1 MRKEEETKK
10 IVSIFY
16 GINVESN
23 KLHIKCI
30 IEFPIAFALN
40 EISYNS
46 TNIKEGTIIY
56 ALM

>member
-1 MRKEEETKK
+1 MLPEEETKK
-10 IVSIFY
+10 IVSM
-16 GINVESN
+16 GDLESN

-30 IEFPIAFALN
+30 IEFPITIPMN
-40 EISYNS
+40 EVSYNF